1 MTPGPWAARSRART
15 DDVTIRG
22 VLFDTGDTLTRPIGG
37 RWNPRF
43 DFEDVLLRHV
53 PDAPSHRFAEAF
65 AAGQRFLD
73 ASPATPPRD
82 DYHRVILA
90 ELGIR
95 SVSRA
100 ILDDLDRPLEGPH
113 VELFPDVRAVLEELR
128 ARRIRMAIVTDNW
141 GDASTVKRKHDR
153 IGLEGFFEAY
163 AVSSELGC
171 NKPDTRIYRTA
182 SDALGLEPAECFYLD
197 DDPALV
203 EAASALGYRG
213 AAICRNG
220 PPFPSGVRVI
230 SRLDELLR
238 LIAHP

>member
-1 MTPGPWAARSRART
+1 MYVLIQSGAGS
-15 DDVTIRG
+15 DDVAIRG

-43 DFEDVLLRHV
+43 DFEEVLLRHV

-73 ASPATPPRD
+73 ASPTTPPRD

-90 ELGIR
+90 ELGIEN
-95 SVSRA
+95 VPDA
-100 ILDDLDRPLEGPH
+100 ILDDLDRPLDVPH
-113 VELFPDVRAVLEELR
+113 VEPFPEVRAVLEELR
-128 ARRIRMAIVTDNW
+128 ARAIRMAIVTDSW
-141 GDASTVKRKHDR
+141 GNAGTVKRKHDR
-153 IGLEGFFEAY
+153 IGLGGFFGAF

-171 NKPDTRIYRTA
+171 NKPDARMYRTA
-182 SDALGLEPAECFYLD
+182 SEALGLTPAECFYVD

-203 EAASALGYRG
+203 RTALVLGYRG
-213 AAICRNG
+213 AAICRDG
-220 PPFPSGVRVI
+220 SPPVGDVYVMSG
-230 SRLDELLR
+230 LEELLP

>member
-1 MTPGPWAARSRART
+1 MA
-15 DDVTIRG
+15 IRG

-65 AAGQRFLD
+65 GAGQRFLD
-73 ASPATPPRD
+73 EAPTTPPRD
-82 DYHRVILA
+82 DYHRAILA
-90 ELGIR
+90 ELGIEH
-95 SVSRA
+95 VSRA
-100 ILDDLDRPLEGPH
+100 LLDDLDRPLDDPP
-113 VELFPDVRAVLEELR
+113 VEPFPDVRRVLEELR
-128 ARRIRMAIVTDNW
+128 ARAIRMAIVTDNW
-141 GDASTVKRKHDR
+141 GNASTVKRTHDR
-153 IGLEGFFEAY
+153 IGLQGFFEAF

-171 NKPDTRIYRTA
+171 TKPDARMYRTA

-203 EAASALGYRG
+203 EAALGLGYNG

-220 PPFPSGVRVI
+220 PPIGLDVHVI
-230 SRLDELLR
+230 SRLDELLE